1 MGGGN
6 DSLSLL
12 LGSYPWWS
20 AHMSA
25 VAQSPPPA
33 TNLADMF
40 VSLCPYGEE
49 FVGCVNRSLH
59 FRILGE
65 DLNQILF

>member
-25 VAQSPPPA
+25 VAQSPPA